1 MSPPRSPKTPRAQ
14 GPTSADG
21 EAEQLV
27 QSGTIE
33 VVDVVQPQVAVP
45 IHDEAHQP
53 SGSEPTDATT
63 DEVVR
68 STRANPSATTPS
80 APPPDVLMTSA
91 QQEEEEDVVPATGP
105 GT

>member
-53 SGSEPTDATT
+53 LGSEPVEAILMKLC
-63 DEVVR
+63 EVR
-68 STRANPSATTPS
+68 GLTQ
-80 APPPDVLMTSA
+80 APLCRVLLPQMCR
-91 QQEEEEDVVPATGP
+91 
-105 GT
+105 